1 MAVESHAETDPA
13 LREVRGARPTSLSG
27 WSFASTLL
35 FLIILSPILGLVWA
49 AASSDFSAWPHLL
62 HTVLPKAVWT
72 TVFLMAGVCL
82 VSITIGAGTAW
93 LVTMYRF
100 PGRDVLR
107 WALIVPLAVP
117 TYLAAFCYVEIWDY
131 SGWLQTA
138 LRGTF
143 GFRNARDYW
152 FPDIHSLGGAIFVIS
167 FVLYPY
173 VYMTARASFQA
184 QSANVLEAARVLG
197 CTAWGAFW
205 RIGLP
210 MARPAIA
217 AGASLAMMECLND
230 VGAVE
235 HFGVNTLT
243 VSVYDT
249 WLERG
254 SLSGAAQIA
263 CVMLIAVI
271 FLFSVERW
279 SRGHQAFHQSEG
291 HRKPAGEAPLPG
303 AWKWLATLACAAPVL
318 IGFGLPALFLIEN
331 TITFAPESEV
341 SKFTSPALNSFLLA
355 LAAAAFASALAL
367 VMIFSKRQSP
377 TAGMKAISIGACIG
391 YAVPGT
397 VLAIGVLIVLSG
409 FEKLLGGISES
420 VFGLTTGLLIS
431 GTSAAIV
438 FAYVVRFFAISHG
451 SQDAGM
457 TRVHIHLDDAA
468 RSLGR
473 SPFGVLRDVH
483 LPLLR
488 PALGAGAL
496 LVFVDSMKELPAT
509 LLLRPF
515 NFDTLAT
522 HVYTLASLDLFEEA
536 APAALLIVLI
546 GLVPV
551 LMLNK
556 IISSAPLRGM
566 K

>member
-1 MAVESHAETDPA
+1 MAIESHAGMETLVKRPGISF
-13 LREVRGARPTSLSG
+13 RVRLSG
-27 WSFASTLL
+27 WTFASVVL
-35 FLIILSPILGLVWA
+35 FLIVLSPILGLVWA
-49 AASSDFSAWPHLL
+49 AASSDVSAWPHLL
-62 HTVLPKAVWT
+62 HTVLPKATWT
-72 TVFLMAGVCL
+72 TILLMAGVCV
-82 VSITIGAGTAW
+82 VSITVGAGTAW

-100 PGRDVLR
+100 PGRDILR
-107 WALIVPLAVP
+107 WALIIPLAVP

-138 LRGTF
+138 LRSTF
-143 GFRNARDYW
+143 AFKNARDYW
-152 FPDIHSLGGAIFVIS
+152 FPDIHSLGGAIFVMS

-173 VYMTARASFQA
+173 VYMTARASFQT

-210 MARPAIA
+210 LARPAIA

-243 VSVYDT
+243 LSVYDT

-254 SLSGAAQIA
+254 SLTGAAQIA
-263 CVMLIAVI
+263 CVMLIAVV
-271 FLFSVERW
+271 FLFTLERW
-279 SRGHQAFHQSEG
+279 SRGQQAFHQSEG
-291 HRKPAGEAPLPG
+291 NRKPTGEIRLRSTS
-303 AWKWLATLACAAPVL
+303 KWLATAACAAPIV
-318 IGFGLPALFLIEN
+318 IGFGLPAIFLFEN
-331 TITFAPESEV
+331 TLTFALDAES
-341 SKFTSPALNSFLLA
+341 SAFAGPALNSLLLA
-355 LAAAAFASALAL
+355 LAAALIASILAL
-367 VMIFSKRQSP
+367 VLIFSRRLRP
-377 TAGMKAISIGACIG
+377 TGGMRVISIGACIG

-409 FEKLLGGISES
+409 AEKVVGAFSEAVLGIA
-420 VFGLTTGLLIS
+420 TGLIVS
-431 GTSAAIV
+431 GTSAAII
-438 FAYVVRFFAISHG
+438 FAYVVRFFAIAHG

-457 TRVHIHLDDAA
+457 TKVHTHLDEAA

-473 SPFGVLRDVH
+473 TPVGVLRDIH

-536 APAALLIVLI
+536 APAALMIVVI

-551 LMLNK
+551 LVLNK
-556 IISSAPLRGM
+556 IISSERLSA
-566 K
+566 